1 MKQELLAFCLVAM
14 SVMTTTAQERV
25 VRLRRQDE
33 QMLLDREEE
42 SLWGRLLED
51 FDSMPGKSGGK
62 KGGKGGT
69 GSMPKDVRAGGKK
82 GGGKKGDDD
91 DDSGVDKDGDK
102 ITEKRKGASGKGSGK
117 NDGGSSYRNRDRLL
131 NVV

>member
-1 MKQELLAFCLVAM
+1 MKQELFAFCLVAV
-14 SVMTTTAQERV
+14 SVMTTTAQEGFFH
-25 VRLRRQDE
+25 LRRQDE
-33 QMLLDREEE
+33 EMLLDREEE

-51 FDSMPGKSGGK
+51 YDSMP
-62 KGGKGGT
+62 GT
-69 GSMPKDVRAGGKK
+69 GSMPRKRGDKAGK
-82 GGGKKGDDD
+82 GGKKGDDD

>member
-91 DDSGVDKDGDK
+91 NDSGIDKDGGNRNGGGK
-102 ITEKRKGASGKGSGK
+102 KGGGKKG
-117 NDGGSSYRNRDRLL
+117 DHRTRDRLL